1 MGSLEL
7 IETLKDKQG
16 DGFIGGLW
24 ECSHIPEFQSRRR
37 NVFGIKAAQNDGRFT
52 SHLTFPPPHLL
63 FTHPPLL
70 LPCRMSASSPRLT
83 QVELSWAVTA
93 SRSVPLPLAECDG
106 ELRVLLLSS
115 QPPPPPHFV
124 ERQRLSVM
132 SSSCQKRST
141 YFTFVQIWMI
151 WKHLYPHCIF
161 EMCI

>member
-1 MGSLEL
+1 MFTYPRVPESPP
-7 IETLKDKQG
+7 QCFRHWG
-16 DGFIGGLW
+16 D
-24 ECSHIPEFQSRRR
+24 PERRP
-37 NVFGIKAAQNDGRFT
+37 I
-52 SHLTFPPPHLL
+52 HLTPYVPPHYISSLLL

-93 SRSVPLPLAECDG
+93 SRRVHLPLAECDG

-115 QPPPPPHFV
+115 QPPSPSPPKPPPPHFV